1 MYQFLNDNGNWGY
14 TFNIIKGECPYQCS
28 YCYCRRWGKQAPLHF
43 DEKELKTNLG
53 EGNFIFVGSSCDDFA
68 LSIPYHWIKKQLALC
83 RLFPNN
89 RYLFQSKNPARFNL
103 FQFPPNTILGTTIET
118 NKDYRGISKAPPN
131 WSRLLAMT
139 DIEDY
144 PKMVSIEPIMDFDLV
159 ILVDWIKAIQPEFVS
174 IGADSKGHNLPEPA
188 LDKVLAL
195 IEELRAITKLHIK
208 GNLKRILNKK

>member
-1 MYQFLNDNGNWGY
+1 MPSIPQ
-14 TFNIIKGECPYQCS
+14 QS
-28 YCYCRRWGKQAPLHF
+28 
-43 DEKELKTNLG
+43 
-53 EGNFIFVGSSCDDFA
+53 
-68 LSIPYHWIKKQLALC
+68 LSIPEQ
-83 RLFPNN
+83 
-89 RYLFQSKNPARFNL
+89 NPARFNL

-131 WSRLLAMT
+131 LSRLLAMT

-208 GNLKRILNKK
+208 GNLKRILNKKIVS